1 MENSVEN
8 LELAI
13 DVAPIIPDKE
23 KNSFIIP
30 WENRE
35 DLYISSDYFLKLYK
49 GEIPLEDF
57 HLYSYSVRIIK
68 VNKFK
73 WPLSL
78 RRDGNYKNKYLK
90 IDLEIKEIGLKV
102 KCDCKKRHDSLC
114 DYVIIG
120 LYRKFLLSN
129 KFLHDLYAK
138 DIAILPESQHKY
150 FQLGISRLYYRNDKV
165 CIENHNQFGQVY
177 NYFDH
182 QELESELLD
191 VASENRWLGQ
201 PEAPFPDFMYVIP
214 KERQVDGLP
223 FLIPFEIDSKINYL
237 GEFGNE
243 LVNFTDSDVLK
254 MDLCRKI
261 LAFSKSPQR
270 QIRDREK
277 DDVRNDFDR
286 VEKDFIISAWRKL
299 LEGKS
304 DQRLRVA
311 FVDRNNFKTT
321 IENFKYP
328 SKYRTTYR
336 NVILAGDDL
345 SLKFHLKEDSG
356 HLLLSLIL
364 VYKGEE
370 LKDYTSECRSNFF
383 FINLNEDECL
393 FVDNLQ
399 KEFLLR
405 FFHSI
410 STKITVLKRDYE
422 DFFTRML
429 IPLSTSFHIDLE
441 PLNKDTVFISNT
453 AHHVF
458 QFKVVVEK
466 DEDDHLNFELKAML
480 SEKEEYVIPYGG
492 NLILK
497 PENGTCLYTERDL
510 VGENEFNTFIEAQ
523 FPNLKSCS
531 NRMVKRLER
540 QAYSNRN
547 RLYEFIKKCKSK
559 GYKTMLNNISK
570 GAYLLPHQLKW
581 EVLDIR
587 QDNNVFS
594 IYMIFKFGTT
604 TYLPGEFEEKIVND
618 YSSIQLVDKSFGY
631 IKASDKALFDVLF
644 NYAVVETDCL
654 KLTSAQLLSFQTRL
668 DRIDPRIIQNSLA
681 ERREKLLNTD
691 EIALLDVP
699 KEIQAELRPYQQTG
713 FSWMVF
719 LNEFQWGGIL
729 ADDMGLGKTLQAITL
744 LEYFYQNNPKA
755 APSIIIVPNSLL
767 FNWQS
772 EFKKFAPNRGTLIYH
787 GQKRKEIRE
796 LANETILIT
805 TYGTVMM
812 ELDFLKSQS
821 FSYMILD
828 ESQAVKNRHSKRF
841 KSLIE
846 LQSCY
851 RIAMT
856 GTPIENGVEDIY
868 AQMSM
873 VNPGFFGSYSS
884 FNKTYPGIKGEDIAQ
899 ETVINLQKM
908 IQPFILRRTKKQ
920 VALDLPEKTET
931 ILYMDML
938 PGQRKIYDKVRKI
951 FKGEI
956 ESNLNS
962 ADATKSKFLAIEALQ
977 KLRQLCNSPVLMK
990 DGGFGQDSIKLD
1002 FIDEIMDE
1010 VAPNHK
1016 ILLFSAYTSMLK
1028 LVGQRIE
1035 NKGIAYTYL
1044 DGKMNQDQRQNAVER
1059 FQSEDECRVF
1069 LISLKAGG
1077 TGLNLTAADYV
1088 YILDPW
1094 WNPAA
1099 EAQAIDRC
1107 YRIGQDKHVMA
1118 YKIVCRDSVEEYIL
1132 ALQESK
1138 KRISEGLIL
1147 DETNLMKSIS
1157 KEELLKLF
1165 E

>member
-1 MENSVEN
+1 MGNSVEN
-8 LELAI
+8 LGLAI
-13 DVAPIIPDKE
+13 DVAPIKPDKE

-57 HLYSYSVRIIK
+57 RLYSYSVRIIK

-73 WPLSL
+73 LPFSL
-78 RRDGNYKNKYLK
+78 RRDGKYKNKYFE

-114 DYVIIG
+114 DYVIIA

-138 DIAILPESQHKY
+138 DIAILPESQHKF

-182 QELESELLD
+182 RELESELLD
-191 VASENRWLGQ
+191 TASENRWLGQ
-201 PEAPFPDFMYVIP
+201 PGAPCPDLMYVVP
-214 KERQVDGLP
+214 RERQVDGLP
-223 FLIPFEIDSKINYL
+223 FLIPFEKDSKINYL

-243 LVNFTDSDVLK
+243 LVNFADSDVLK
-254 MDLCRKI
+254 IDLCHKI
-261 LAFSKSPQR
+261 LAFSKNPQR
-270 QIRDREK
+270 QLGDSEK
-277 DDVRNDFDR
+277 DDLRNDFDH

-304 DQRLRVA
+304 ERLRVA

-345 SLKFHLKEDSG
+345 SLKFHLKENSD

-453 AHHVF
+453 AHHVP
-458 QFKVVVEK
+458 
-466 DEDDHLNFELKAML
+466 
-480 SEKEEYVIPYGG
+480 EYVIPYGG

-497 PENGTCLYTERDL
+497 SENGTCLYTERDL

-523 FPNLKSCS
+523 LPNLKSCS
-531 NRMVKRLER
+531 NRMVKRLKW
-540 QAYSNRN
+540 QAHGNRN

-559 GYKTMLNNISK
+559 GYKTMLNNISR
-570 GAYLLPHQLKW
+570 GTYLLPHQLKW

-604 TYLPGEFEEKIVND
+604 TYLPGEFEKKIVYD
-618 YSSIQLVDKSFGY
+618 YSSIQLADQSFGY

-681 ERREKLLNTD
+681 ERRKKLLNTD

-699 KEIQAELRPYQQTG
+699 KEIQAELRPYQQAG

-719 LNEFQWGGIL
+719 LSDFQWGGIL

-767 FNWQS
+767 FNWLA
-772 EFKKFAPNRGTLIYH
+772 EFKKFSPNRRTAIYH
-787 GQKRKEIRE
+787 GQKRREITE
-796 LANETILIT
+796 IENESILIT
-805 TYGTVMM
+805 TYGTVMI

-821 FSYMILD
+821 FSYVILD
-828 ESQAVKNRHSKRF
+828 ESQAIKNRNSKRF
-841 KSLIE
+841 KSLTE
-846 LQSCY
+846 LKSCY

-873 VNPGFFGSYSS
+873 VNPGFFGTYGN
-884 FNKTYPGIKGEDIAQ
+884 FNNTYRGIKDENTAQ
-899 ETVINLQKM
+899 ATILGLQKM

-938 PGQRKIYDKVRKI
+938 PEQRKIYDKVRKI

-956 ESNLNS
+956 ENNLNS
-962 ADATKSKFLAIEALQ
+962 ADSTKSKFLAIEALQ
-977 KLRQLCNSPVLMK
+977 KLRQLCNSPILIK
-990 DGGFGQDSIKLD
+990 DGGFGHESIKLD

-1028 LVGQRIE
+1028 LVAQRVK
-1035 NKGIAYTYL
+1035 NKGIAYAYL
-1044 DGKMNQDQRQNAVER
+1044 DGKINQDQRQNVVER
-1059 FQSEDECRVF
+1059 FQNEDECRVF

-1107 YRIGQDKHVMA
+1107 YRIGQEKHVMA
-1118 YKIVCRDSVEEYIL
+1118 YKIVCRDSVEEHIL

-1147 DETNLMKSIS
+1147 DEANLMKSIS
-1157 KEELLKLF
+1157 KDELLKLF

>member
-1 MENSVEN
+1 MGNSVEN
-8 LELAI
+8 LGLAI
-13 DVAPIIPDKE
+13 DVAPIKPDKE

-57 HLYSYSVRIIK
+57 RLYSYSVRIIK

-73 WPLSL
+73 LPFSL
-78 RRDGNYKNKYLK
+78 RRDGKYKNKYFE

-114 DYVIIG
+114 DYVIIA

-138 DIAILPESQHKY
+138 DIAILPESQHKF

-182 QELESELLD
+182 RELESELLD
-191 VASENRWLGQ
+191 TASENRWLGQ
-201 PEAPFPDFMYVIP
+201 PGAPCPDLMYVVP
-214 KERQVDGLP
+214 RERQVDGLP
-223 FLIPFEIDSKINYL
+223 FLIPFEKDSKMNYL

-243 LVNFTDSDVLK
+243 LVNFADSDVLK
-254 MDLCRKI
+254 IDLCHKI
-261 LAFSKSPQR
+261 LAFSKNPQR
-270 QIRDREK
+270 QLGDSEK
-277 DDVRNDFDR
+277 DDLRNDFDH

-304 DQRLRVA
+304 ERLRVA

-345 SLKFHLKEDSG
+345 SLKFHLKENSD

-453 AHHVF
+453 AHHVP
-458 QFKVVVEK
+458 Q
-466 DEDDHLNFELKAML
+466 
-480 SEKEEYVIPYGG
+480 YVIPYGG

-497 PENGTCLYTERDL
+497 SENGTCLYTERDL

-523 FPNLKSCS
+523 LPNLKSCS
-531 NRMVKRLER
+531 NRMVKRLKW
-540 QAYSNRN
+540 QAHGNRN

-559 GYKTMLNNISK
+559 GYKTMLNNISR
-570 GAYLLPHQLKW
+570 GTYLLPHQLKW

-604 TYLPGEFEEKIVND
+604 TYLPGEFEKKIVYD
-618 YSSIQLVDKSFGY
+618 YSSIQLADQSFGY

-681 ERREKLLNTD
+681 ERRKKLLNTD

-699 KEIQAELRPYQQTG
+699 KEIQAELRPYQQAG

-719 LNEFQWGGIL
+719 LSDFQWGGIL

-767 FNWQS
+767 FNWLA
-772 EFKKFAPNRGTLIYH
+772 EFKKFSPNRRTAIYH
-787 GQKRKEIRE
+787 GQKRREITE
-796 LANETILIT
+796 IENESILIT
-805 TYGTVMM
+805 TYGTVMI

-821 FSYMILD
+821 FSYVILD
-828 ESQAVKNRHSKRF
+828 ESQAIKNRNSKRF
-841 KSLIE
+841 KSLTE
-846 LQSCY
+846 LKSCY

-873 VNPGFFGSYSS
+873 VNPGFFGTYGN
-884 FNKTYPGIKGEDIAQ
+884 FNNTYRGIKDENTAQ
-899 ETVINLQKM
+899 ATILGLQKM

-938 PGQRKIYDKVRKI
+938 PEQRKIYDKVRKI

-956 ESNLNS
+956 ENNLNS
-962 ADATKSKFLAIEALQ
+962 ADSTKSKFLAIEALQ
-977 KLRQLCNSPVLMK
+977 KLRQLCNSPILIK
-990 DGGFGQDSIKLD
+990 DGGFGHESIKLD

-1028 LVGQRIE
+1028 LVAQRVK
-1035 NKGIAYTYL
+1035 NKGIAYAYL
-1044 DGKMNQDQRQNAVER
+1044 DGKINQDQRQNVVER
-1059 FQSEDECRVF
+1059 FQNEDECRVF

-1107 YRIGQDKHVMA
+1107 YRIGQEKHVMA
-1118 YKIVCRDSVEEYIL
+1118 YKIVCRDSVEEHIL

-1147 DETNLMKSIS
+1147 DEANLMKSIS
-1157 KEELLKLF
+1157 KDELLKLF

>member
-1 MENSVEN
+1 MEINAEHQNGMAV
-8 LELAI
+8 
-13 DVAPIIPDKE
+13 DVAPVIPIKE
-23 KNSFIIP
+23 KNAFIIP
-30 WENRE
+30 WENQE
-35 DLYISSDYFLKLYK
+35 DLYISPDYFVKLYK
-49 GEIPLEDF
+49 GDKPLEDF
-57 HLYSYSVRIIK
+57 HLYSYRVKLIK
-68 VNKFK
+68 VNKFT
-73 WPLSL
+73 WPFFL
-78 RRDGNYKNKYLK
+78 RNGNQKGKDVK
-90 IDLEIKEIGLKV
+90 IDLEILETGLKV
-102 KCDCKKRHDSLC
+102 KCDCKKRHDHLC

-120 LYRKFLLSN
+120 LYRKFLVSN
-129 KFLHDLYAK
+129 DFLKDLYAK
-138 DIAILPESQHKY
+138 DVAALPESQHKF
-150 FQLGISRLYYRNDKV
+150 FQLAISTLYYRNDRF

-177 NYFDH
+177 TYFDH
-182 QELESELLD
+182 KELESELQY
-191 VASENRWLGQ
+191 VAAENRWLGNL
-201 PEAPFPDFMYVIP
+201 ESRFSDLIYVVP
-214 KERQVDGLP
+214 RERQVEGLP
-223 FLIPFEIDSKINYL
+223 FLIPFDTEKRINCL
-237 GEFGNE
+237 EEFGNE
-243 LVNFTDSDVLK
+243 MPDIADRDVLK
-254 MDLCRKI
+254 ITLCRKI
-261 LAFSKSPQR
+261 LAFSKSAQKHSKHEGE
-270 QIRDREK
+270 DVVK
-277 DDVRNDFDR
+277 DERNS
-286 VEKDFIISAWRKL
+286 VGKEYIINAWRKIL
-299 LEGKS
+299 RGGS
-304 DQRLRVA
+304 DPELRVA
-311 FVDRNNFKTT
+311 FVERNNLRTE

-328 SKYRTTYR
+328 SRYRTIYK
-336 NVILAGDDL
+336 NVILADNDL
-345 SLKFHLKEDSG
+345 SLKFHLKEDNDY
-356 HLLLSLIL
+356 LLLSLI
-364 VYKGEE
+364 VAYKGEE
-370 LKDYTSECRSNFF
+370 LKDYRSECRSNFF
-383 FINLNEDECL
+383 FVNLNENECL

-405 FFHSI
+405 SFSQI
-410 STKITVLKRDYE
+410 SNKITVLKKDYE
-422 DFFTRML
+422 DFFTHIL
-429 IPLSTSFHIDLE
+429 IPLSTSFYIELE
-441 PLNKDTVFISNT
+441 PLDEDTVFVSDE
-453 AHHVF
+453 AHRLHE
-458 QFKVVVEK
+458 FKVAVEK
-466 DEDDHLNFELKAML
+466 DGDGYLNFELKGVL
-480 SEKEEYVIPYGG
+480 SENEEYVISNGG

-497 PENGTCLYTERDL
+497 SENGSCMYIERDL
-510 VGENEFNTFIEAQ
+510 VGENEFNDFTEKHLPRFEI
-523 FPNLKSCS
+523 ST
-531 NRMVKRLER
+531 NRMTKRSKLHE
-540 QAYSNRN
+540 YYHRN
-547 RLYEFIKKCKSK
+547 RLYEFIKKCRSK
-559 GYKTMLNNISK
+559 GYKIALNNISK
-570 GAYLLPHQLKW
+570 GTKLYPHQLTW
-581 EVLDIR
+581 QVLNIY
-587 QDNNVFS
+587 QENNIFS
-594 IYMIFKFGTT
+594 IYIIFKFGTN
-604 TYLPGEFEEKIVND
+604 TYLPGEFKEKIVND

-631 IKASDKALFDVLF
+631 IKSSDKELFETLF
-644 NYAVVETDCL
+644 NYAVVENDCL
-654 KLTSAQLLSFQTRL
+654 KFTSAQLLSFQTKL
-668 DRIDPRIIQNSLA
+668 DRVDPRIIQNSLA
-681 ERREKLLNTD
+681 ERRKKLMNTD
-691 EIALLDVP
+691 EITLLGIP

-713 FSWMVF
+713 FSWMAF

-744 LEYFYQNNPKA
+744 LEYFYQNNPQA

-772 EFKKFAPNRGTLIYH
+772 EFKKFAPNRATLIYH
-787 GQKRKEIRE
+787 GQKRKEISE
-796 LANETILIT
+796 LANESILIT

-812 ELDFLKSQS
+812 ELDFLTSQS

-846 LQSCY
+846 LRSCY

-884 FNKTYPGIKGEDIAQ
+884 FNKTYSGIKGEDIAQ

-931 ILYMDML
+931 VLYMDML
-938 PGQRKIYDKVRKI
+938 PEQRKIYDKVRKI

-962 ADATKSKFLAIEALQ
+962 TDATKSKFLAIEALQ

-990 DGGFGQDSIKLD
+990 DGGFSQDSIKLD

-1028 LVGQRIE
+1028 LAGQRIE

-1059 FQSEDECRVF
+1059 FQNEDECRVF